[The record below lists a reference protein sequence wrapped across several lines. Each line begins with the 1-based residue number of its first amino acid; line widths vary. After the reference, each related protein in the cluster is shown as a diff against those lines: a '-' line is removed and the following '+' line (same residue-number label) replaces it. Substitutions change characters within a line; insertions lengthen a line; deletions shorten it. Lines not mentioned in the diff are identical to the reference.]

1 MQGLQAV
8 LAKLEAEHS
17 LSSSPSSS
25 DADSLLARPPSK
37 LAADFFSYAEPY
49 SWRPGSNSPLHLA
62 VAAGDGARLPPTHPG
77 VCSMVT
83 DVGIGWL
90 GAQAFDG
97 VALHA
102 VSAHHMLE
110 TFTYPVR
117 LLLPRCLASH
127 RSEQPAV

>member
-1 MQGLQAV
+1 
-8 LAKLEAEHS
+8 
-17 LSSSPSSS
+17 
-25 DADSLLARPPSK
+25 
-37 LAADFFSYAEPY
+37 
-49 SWRPGSNSPLHLA
+49 
-62 VAAGDGARLPPTHPG
+62 
-77 VCSMVT
+77 MVT

-117 LLLPRCLASH
+117 LLLPRHAALPRIAPNSPPS
-127 RSEQPAV
+127 RDQ